1 MYDFVVFLLEEGVLG
16 LATEISDGIEC
27 IYYIDGV
34 EFSDTFESGEFR
46 IVLDI

>member
-27 IYYIDGV
+27 VYYIDGV
-34 EFSDTFESGEFR
+34 EFSQTFDHSEFR
-46 IVLDI
+46 IMLDI